1 MSSVNQCVGYCFATS
16 ATKSLN
22 GVVPCIERHQSP
34 AKYPGKEVGWTLF
47 AFLMIF
53 KHARLLALSVICVL
67 APLTGFAK
75 FCWWFTVLCTYFVQQ
90 FHSVTPYLLSLSH
103 TSTHQSKTTQL
114 TYRPNTTHCAYTSGW
129 LDLWSRTT
137 SNKAAFKCTPTVHL
151 RHISGPASNQHQAC
165 I

>member
-1 MSSVNQCVGYCFATS
+1 
-16 ATKSLN
+16 
-22 GVVPCIERHQSP
+22 
-34 AKYPGKEVGWTLF
+34 
-47 AFLMIF
+47 MIF

-90 FHSVTPYLLSLSH
+90 FHSVTSYLLSLSH

-129 LDLWSRTT
+129 LVNT
-137 SNKAAFKCTPTVHL
+137 SGAGRPQTKLPLNARLMFTCDTFRAQRQINIRRAFKGSFVWG
-151 RHISGPASNQHQAC
+151 RPAPLVFTSHPEVYAQCVVLGLYVSWAVLDWWVDVC
-165 I
+165 